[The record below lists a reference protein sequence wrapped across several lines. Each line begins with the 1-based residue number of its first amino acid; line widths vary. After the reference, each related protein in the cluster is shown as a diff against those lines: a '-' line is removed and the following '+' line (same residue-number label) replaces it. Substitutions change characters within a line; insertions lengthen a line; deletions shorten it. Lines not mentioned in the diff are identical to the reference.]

1 VTEYDTVEKEY
12 RLLTVS
18 LVSGSFLVFGG
29 IVGAAFYGG
38 ITFHL
43 IPGILVLATLTLLG
57 LAVARET
64 RLSLLPRFLI
74 VLYALPFSALVGYL
88 FSADFAWVFTPHGYD
103 IIQDRVVLR
112 DMIAIGIVGFC
123 GLIAGVAAAS
133 YRGNSPPIL
142 DVSRPVAARTLGTG
156 VFVAL
161 AALSVGISWLSA
173 PAETIFQ
180 KAYMTDQAATA
191 AARVNFASASLV
203 SYILLVVLALDIERD
218 THRSSRHKKLIAL
231 AIGVAYVVI
240 VLQLLRGDRES
251 SGLIVAL
258 ASVYLTSPIR
268 KRRVKRPERVIR
280 RRIRRLVLPMLV
292 AGVLYVSLGGA
303 RSLLVAGAE
312 TVGIKGMLQ
321 FGLSQNTW
329 TAVLW
334 TNLGTAWEYRHG
346 LLHYKLGQTYVDY
359 LISLPPGVIT
369 KAFGV
374 ERPLE
379 AAQGIVF
386 EDPAGLSAG
395 GLHIVIAP
403 FKNFGMAGAL
413 LILFLYGWVAG
424 KIETMNTKGTLAA
437 RLLWASTMC
446 AGFLWFWYGD
456 MPYVR
461 ALMMTLLTYWLYR
474 FALSL
479 SWVTRPDLSA
489 LRPVHP
495 VAPLGSSANE

>member
-1 VTEYDTVEKEY
+1 M
-12 RLLTVS
+12 LSAALI
-18 LVSGSFLVFGG
+18 SGAFLVFGAV
-29 IVGAAFYGG
+29 VGAAFYAGVY
-38 ITFHL
+38 FHL
-43 IPGILVLATLTLLG
+43 IWGVLVMAGLTILG
-57 LAVARET
+57 LAVARQT

-74 VLYALPFSALVGYL
+74 VLYAMPFTALLGYL
-88 FSADFAWVFTPHGYD
+88 FSADYAWVFTPHGYD
-103 IIQDRVVLR
+103 IIQDRVVLNQ
-112 DMIAIGIVGFC
+112 MIAIGMVGLC
-123 GLIAGVAAAS
+123 GLIAGVSASS
-133 YRGNSPPIL
+133 YRGSRRREL
-142 DVSRPVAARTLGTG
+142 DVKPSTAERSLTIG
-156 VFVAL
+156 VFVGLVVL
-161 AALSVGISWLSA
+161 AVGISWMSA

-191 AARVNFASASLV
+191 AARVNFAAASLV
-203 SYILLVVLALDIERD
+203 SYILLVVLAIDIERD
-218 THRSSRHKKLIAL
+218 GNPSSRRKKLVTL
-231 AIGVAYVVI
+231 AIGVTYVVV

-258 ASVYLTSPIR
+258 AALYLTSP
-268 KRRVKRPERVIR
+268 VKRGDAR
-280 RRIRRLVLPMLV
+280 RPAVVTRKRIRRLVLPMLV
-292 AGVLYVSLGGA
+292 AAVVYVWLGGA
-303 RSLLVAGAE
+303 RSVLVAGAE
-312 TVGIKGMLQ
+312 TIGIKSMLQ

-329 TAVLW
+329 TGVLW

-346 LLHYKLGQTYVDY
+346 VLHYKLGQTYVDY

-369 KAFGV
+369 KAFGY

-413 LILFLYGWVAG
+413 LILFLYGWLVG
-424 KIETMNTKGTLAA
+424 RLESLNTRGTLAA
-437 RLLWASTMC
+437 RLLWASTIC

-461 ALMMTLLTYWLYR
+461 ALMMAFLTYWLYR

-479 SWVTRPDLSA
+479 SWVTRTIPSSA
-489 LRPVHP
+489 RPLHP
-495 VAPLGSSANE
+495 VMHYGSTLTD